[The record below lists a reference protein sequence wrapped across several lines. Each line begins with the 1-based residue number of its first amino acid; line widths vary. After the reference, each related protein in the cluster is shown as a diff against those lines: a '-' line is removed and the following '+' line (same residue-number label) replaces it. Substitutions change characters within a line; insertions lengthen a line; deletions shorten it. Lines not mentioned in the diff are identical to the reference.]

1 MNKSDKFIKYSS
13 IENHYQEGF
22 LERCPEGQIYW
33 CVTEKIHG
41 SNFQVYYDGENLL
54 IGSRNRFLNATDKF
68 NGLQDIIKELEPNI
82 KACYDELVVKK
93 PLTFYGEIY
102 GDGIQKGVKYCKEH
116 KIKFFDIKY
125 DGNYLPY
132 SIALEALKYYKLPCV
147 EPIQFIQATAKNVV
161 NLVGTRFN
169 SIVAEDEYA
178 NLEENICE
186 GVVIKPFYEELQTV
200 NGSRVIIKKKNEE
213 FKEKSHAS
221 KSVIKVDRW
230 ADYKKDFE
238 SLVPYIN
245 DNRFDAVFSKE
256 PYKKENFGDFIK
268 AYAEDVVTDAAK
280 DSIEVKN
287 IKNLNNIIA
296 KTFKQEY
303 FRRVA

>member
-1 MNKSDKFIKYSS
+1 MSNSDKFVKYSS

-22 LERCPEGQIYW
+22 LDKCPEGQIYW

-82 KACYDELVVKK
+82 KACYDELVIKK
-93 PLTFYGEIY
+93 PLTFYGEVY

-132 SIALEALKYYKLPCV
+132 SIALEALKYYKLPYV
-147 EPIQFIQATAKNVV
+147 EPIQFVQATAKNVV

-169 SIVAEDEYA
+169 SIEAEDEYA
-178 NLEENICE
+178 NLETNICE
-186 GVVIKPFYEELQTV
+186 GVVIKPFYEELQTRT
-200 NGSRVIIKKKNEE
+200 GSRVIIKKKNEE
-213 FKEKSHAS
+213 FFENKKMPKGKPDRFIDYS
-221 KSVIKVDRW
+221 KDNEAV
-230 ADYKKDFE
+230 A
-238 SLVPYIN
+238 PYIN
-245 DNRFDAVFSKE
+245 ENRFDAVFSKE
-256 PYKKENFGDFIK
+256 PYKKENFGKFIK
-268 AYAEDVVTDAAK
+268 DYAEDVITDAAK
-280 DSIEVKN
+280 DSVEVKN

-303 FRRVA
+303 FKRVA